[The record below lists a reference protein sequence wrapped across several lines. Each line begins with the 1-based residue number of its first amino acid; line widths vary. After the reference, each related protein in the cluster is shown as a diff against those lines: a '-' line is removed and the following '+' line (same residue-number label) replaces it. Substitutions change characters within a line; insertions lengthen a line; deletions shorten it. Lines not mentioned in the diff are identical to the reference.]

1 MTSLG
6 HSAWSIRSESA
17 QLFMCLKFDCWIP
30 LLFSSETSVITI
42 FLRWWQILWS
52 LWDATKV
59 YHSRGHR
66 AGDDAAQLSYF
77 RTQVQVLVCEQKW
90 TLDIDYWFS
99 PFQKSSLRLPAETEL
114 CKQASVCP
122 QHYNKD
128 PVHVWRGPQQRH
140 AGKERVAFTS
150 MGWGRGAI
158 LSLSLHSDEVLS
170 SQYSEY
176 VHHPPRS
183 LDHAGQML
191 CQWAT
196 YRVFRSSIAYSTHAG
211 TFLASP
217 VWSLRWWWGNS
228 IRLKSL
234 SQMMPSWDAMPW
246 N

>member
-6 HSAWSIRSESA
+6 HSAWSIRSEST

-128 PVHVWRGPQQRH
+128 PVHVWRRPQQRH
-140 AGKERVAFTS
+140 AGKERVA
-150 MGWGRGAI
+150 
-158 LSLSLHSDEVLS
+158 SLHWVGAGGYPLFVT
-170 SQYSEY
+170 SQGWWLEFS
-176 VHHPPRS
+176 
-183 LDHAGQML
+183 
-191 CQWAT
+191 
-196 YRVFRSSIAYSTHAG
+196 VFRICPPPTKVSWSRWTNALPVSHIQSILFQH
-211 TFLASP
+211 
-217 VWSLRWWWGNS
+217 SLLYTCRD
-228 IRLKSL
+228 L
-234 SQMMPSWDAMPW
+234 SG
-246 N
+246 